1 MRPNPP
7 RGGGGAVWRQPFFW
21 LLGLALLLR
30 LAWVAAK
37 PDFTFADERWYL
49 EIAQSLHAGEGYESP
64 SLRFAVRQAPGQPF
78 FLAAWGGVFP
88 LTPVSA
94 KVANSLVGWLALVL
108 MAWALRRHTGSDSL
122 TTAFCLLAGFHPSL
136 LYTCATNYP
145 QSLQL
150 LSVALVCV
158 LLLRLRGAPTAA
170 ATGRLALAAGL
181 AVGAGALCVT
191 TQLFMAPSIP
201 LAAWVGRKNW
211 LLAGVLA
218 VAGVGLAVAP
228 WAVRN
233 AVVEKAFIPLSASGG
248 EMLHL
253 GNNPNT
259 VPNTTS
265 TAAAKDKDPQMKA
278 DLLASRSAAEADRV
292 YQAHAKAWMK
302 ANPRQA
308 LRLWALKTANFFRWD
323 AGKLASGIWW
333 RVGGSN
339 SRPPECHS
347 GALPNSELTP
357 QILRQCGTLYHAP
370 GGVVNPSGEKTFRN
384 AGLTPGGGVAY
395 FARLFVEV
403 GPREIGPE
411 TTRIQME
418 AYAVIE
424 TGGKQYRV
432 QKDDVLAV
440 ELLDG
445 AEAGQKIKLGR
456 VLALNDGSGPED
468 RCAGSGG
475 RRR

>member
-323 AGKLASGIWW
+323 AGKLATEQRRGVPAEAWIARLTTLGVYGLFAWGI
-333 RVGGSN
+333 
-339 SRPPECHS
+339 
-347 GALPNSELTP
+347 GAA
-357 QILRQCGTLYHAP
+357 LRQRQWYWPAVSVSWLVLTAAAMGLFVTRYRYRLPLEPALLWVGLLGAFEAGHWRFRGMKKPPLQAGCP
-370 GGVVNPSGEKTFRN
+370 GF
-384 AGLTPGGGVAY
+384 GGG
-395 FARLFVEV
+395 
-403 GPREIGPE
+403 
-411 TTRIQME
+411 
-418 AYAVIE
+418 
-424 TGGKQYRV
+424 
-432 QKDDVLAV
+432 
-440 ELLDG
+440 
-445 AEAGQKIKLGR
+445 
-456 VLALNDGSGPED
+456 
-468 RCAGSGG
+468 
-475 RRR
+475 